1 MPRYISANREKRVF
15 DVPERFKVDRTDVN
29 RHLAFAE
36 GGRQVCIGLIP
47 ARRELIIAFEQL
59 FKRLTP
65 VWIGI
70 DEDQIECV
78 SSMILPRVKRLPIL
92 FESLD

>member
-1 MPRYISANREKRVF
+1 M
-15 DVPERFKVDRTDVN
+15 
-29 RHLAFAE
+29 
-36 GGRQVCIGLIP
+36 CIGLML

-65 VWIGI
+65 VRIGI
-70 DEDQIECV
+70 DEDQIESV
-78 SSMILPRVKRLPIL
+78 SGMILRGVKRLPIL

>member
-1 MPRYISANREKRVF
+1 MLRYISANRDKRAF
-15 DVPERFKVDRTDVN
+15 DDPERFKVDRTDEN
-29 RHLAFAE
+29 RHLAFGE
-36 GGRQVCIGLIP
+36 GGRHVCIGLML

-65 VWIGI
+65 VRTGI

-78 SSMILPRVKRLPIL
+78 SSMILRGLKRLPIL